1 MSGRNFTERVRQTL
15 AAARERAVALNHEYV
30 GTEHI
35 LLALLESDGV
45 GATALQNLN
54 VDLRQTADMVMST
67 VRRSP
72 PELTQGPDAPYTSR
86 SKKVLELAIKEADAM
101 KHSYVGTEHLLL
113 GLLAEGHGI
122 AAQVLHQLGVRLDGG
137 RQRVLAIVGG
147 RGPTRVVVPDDVVH
161 RGVREAVAPPRD
173 ELPTSIDVTLRY
185 SNGAVVRRSFTNRGD
200 TTKFL
205 SSIRPV

>member
-30 GTEHI
+30 GTEKEE
-35 LLALLESDGV
+35 A
-45 GATALQNLN
+45 
-54 VDLRQTADMVMST
+54 
-67 VRRSP
+67 RSLDHP
-72 PELTQGPDAPYTSR
+72 L
-86 SKKVLELAIKEADAM
+86 I
-101 KHSYVGTEHLLL
+101 GTEHLLL

-205 SSIRPV
+205 SSI